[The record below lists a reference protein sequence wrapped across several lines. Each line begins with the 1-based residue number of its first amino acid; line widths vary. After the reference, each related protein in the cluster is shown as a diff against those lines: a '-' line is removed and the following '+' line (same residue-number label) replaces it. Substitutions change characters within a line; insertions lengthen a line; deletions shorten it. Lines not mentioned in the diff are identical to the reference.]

1 MTTVTIEIES
11 RQVIGYLQSAPIRI
25 NRAMRAAMEDATTLI
40 HRQMQ
45 TYPPQRTG
53 STYKRTNTL
62 RASCFAHPS
71 AVRAMRLLARSC
83 HPATRRH
90 TIDLCRMLTVRRLC
104 IGGAGLTRRRK
115 YSGVQRRRF
124 SDTLTG
130 GSVRSSDANTG
141 QGEPCRNGLTF
152 STS

>member
-11 RQVIGYLQSAPIRI
+11 RQVIGYLQQAPTRI

-62 RASCFAHPS
+62 RASWFRRISGQGREIVGEVVSSGNTAPYNRLVQDADRQA
-71 AVRAMRLLARSC
+71 AVHRGRWTNTAQE
-83 HPATRRH
+83 
-90 TIDLCRMLTVRRLC
+90 
-104 IGGAGLTRRRK
+104 
-115 YSGVQRRRF
+115 VQRRTTPTIQRYF
-124 SDTLTG
+124 DRRLREEFG
-130 GSVRSSDANTG
+130 R
-141 QGEPCRNGLTF
+141 
-152 STS
+152 